1 VVSSLSTARI
11 ESKAKA
17 GASNSLQS
25 RMANHNMKSA

>member
-17 GASNSLQS
+17 DSSNSSQS